1 MKLPK
6 WVAHI
11 DDETSLDH
19 GYIVT
24 LANGCTFK
32 DEPDCGVRGFDT
44 MAELKQAVKRDN
56 IIISA
61 AGKSPAADQFN

>member
-6 WVAHI
+6 HVLHL
-11 DDETSLDH
+11 DDETELDH

-24 LANGCTFK
+24 LRDGYTFK

-44 MAELKQAVKRDN
+44 MAEVRQAIKLSN
-56 IIISA
+56 IIKTAAAEKSSA
-61 AGKSPAADQFN
+61 AV

>member
-44 MAELKQAVKRDN
+44 MAEVKQAIKASN
-56 IIISA
+56 ILKA
-61 AGKSPAADQFN
+61 AAQKSTAAV